1 MFDKLLTSARVRDL
15 ESMIAAIN
23 KSQAVITFNVDG
35 TIVDANANFLSAMGY
50 ALSEI
55 KGQHHRMFVDD
66 TYAHSADYH
75 QFWEALARGEFQAAE
90 YKRFGKGQREVWIQ
104 ASYNP
109 ILDASGKPYKV
120 VKFATD
126 ITDQVRM
133 RQENAR
139 IKDRLEKSLSR
150 IVTASGQTQVIVDS
164 VAKGSTEMLTAVSD
178 ISRSMSESQAAVDA
192 VSSQSKTAG
201 EAVDKLSAAAQS
213 MTNIVSLIH
222 DIASKIDLL
231 ALNAAIESARAGDA
245 GRGFAVVSDEVKR
258 LAAQTTSATDR
269 IADEIGQMQQTTG
282 NVVEALDG
290 IRRSISDVVSNTTTI
305 ASATEEQTAVT
316 REIANNMGQAQSAV
330 AEIGAEIHKMAE
342 VAGIAA

>member
-1 MFDKLLTSARVRDL
+1 MFDKLFTSARVRDL

-35 TIVDANANFLSAMGY
+35 TIVDANTNFLSAMGY

-66 TYAHSADYH
+66 TFAQSIDYH

-109 ILDASGKPYKV
+109 ILNASGKPYKV

-192 VSSQSKTAG
+192 VSTQSKTAG

-269 IADEIGQMQQTTG
+269 IADEIGQMQKTTG